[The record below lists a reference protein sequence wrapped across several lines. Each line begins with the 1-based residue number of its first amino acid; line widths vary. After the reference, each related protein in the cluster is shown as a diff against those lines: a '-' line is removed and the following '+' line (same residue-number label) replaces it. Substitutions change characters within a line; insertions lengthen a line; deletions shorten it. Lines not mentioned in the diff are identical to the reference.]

1 MNNSLLNAAIERF
14 LEYLRVERRYAVGTV
29 VNYERELHYLL
40 QFMESL
46 GLRQWPELHSEQLRQ
61 LVAQEHRRGR
71 ESGSLHHLLA
81 ACRAF
86 FRFLAREG
94 EVKINPADGV
104 KAPRLRRKLP
114 QVLDVDEMTA
124 LIEIPVD
131 SAEGIRDRAI
141 LELFYSSGLRIAEL
155 INLRWSDLDASG
167 GLVRVTGK
175 GSKTR
180 IVPVGKKAL
189 EALQALRES
198 ESPIENDPV
207 FRGRNGFPIASGTI
221 RTRMKRLAAAQGL
234 HKRVYPHLLRHSFA
248 SHMLESSGNLR
259 AIQEMLG
266 HADISTTQIYTH
278 LDFQHLAKV
287 YDAAHP
293 RAKRKT
299 DD

>member
-1 MNNSLLNAAIERF
+1 MNSVLSASIERF
-14 LEYLRVERRYAVGTV
+14 LDYLRVERRYAAGTI
-29 VNYERELHYLL
+29 VNYQRELHYLL
-40 QFMESL
+40 QFMDSL
-46 GLRQWPELHSEQLRQ
+46 GLQRWPELHSEHLRQ
-61 LVAQEHRRGR
+61 LLAQEHRRGR

-86 FRFLAREG
+86 FRFLARG
-94 EVKINPADGV
+94 GNVKVNPADGV

-124 LIEIPVD
+124 LIEIPTD
-131 SAEGIRDRAI
+131 SSEAIRDRAI

-155 INLRWSDLDASG
+155 VNLRWSDLDTAA

-189 EALQALRES
+189 EALRSLREC
-198 ESPIENDPV
+198 ESAAETDPV
-207 FRGRNGFPIASGTI
+207 FRGRNGSSIAPGTI
-221 RTRMKRLAAAQGL
+221 RLRMKRWASAQGL

-248 SHMLESSGNLR
+248 SHLLESSGNLR
-259 AIQEMLG
+259 AVQEMLG

-293 RAKRKT
+293 RARRKADT
-299 DD
+299 